1 VDLFFSIWLYIIF
14 ACSIRIDLRFRF
26 MPFCQV
32 LGSQFFGSFPGKQNR
47 LGHTL
52 IKDKTAAIMKPV
64 AKQNMANKILL
75 CSSSNNAR

>member
-1 VDLFFSIWLYIIF
+1 
-14 ACSIRIDLRFRF
+14 